1 MAKSLGMIHTVNTEH
16 TFDTSGQVSHID
28 LPGELTQ
35 QLSRMIRAGNFFK
48 LVGIDMSMD
57 AQGTVGGG
65 QISGYLRYYAPT
77 RGRCAAFREAFAAMK
92 NVMKMQGINTWTNP
106 LYDFRAP
113 LNDDTSVSGDFP
125 NQATLDGDRGLS
137 LNDSQTDSSI
147 FGVFNESVRPQ
158 YTSTADNQFGTGFKT
173 VLADLQTTPT
183 DFVRNDE
190 VMWSGNSDKAA
201 TEYEKIPFMITYTPD
216 SVDTVWSVQWRP
228 DPALY
233 VAILC
238 GQLQIVAEEVNR
250 DSDAPALNL
259 QVACHVSGWKSIMGN
274 PDKKRRRKSRRKK
287 MSSNAKTIA
296 DLKKIVGVK

>member
-28 LPGELTQ
+28 LPGELTA

-48 LVGIDMSMD
+48 LVGIDMSID

-77 RGRCAAFREAFAAMK
+77 RGRCAAFREAFQAMK

-106 LYDFRAP
+106 LYDFRVP

-137 LNDSQTDSSI
+137 LNDSQTDTSI

-158 YTSTADNQFGTGFKT
+158 YTSTAENQFGTGFKT
-173 VLADLQTTPT
+173 VLSDLQTTPT

-201 TEYEKIPFMITYTPD
+201 TAYEKIPFMITYTPD

-274 PDKKRRRKSRRKK
+274 PDKKRRKK
-287 MSSNAKTIA
+287 KVNWSQAQLRNFAKRG
-296 DLKKIVGVK
+296 KGS